1 MGSQSKI
8 FAPLD
13 ISLKKHE
20 KEALLK
26 SFFLFFLTL
35 LALNYTIFTLYHHN
49 QKETIEQKIFSSITL
64 FNYTF
69 KEPNIQLDIV
79 DSVPIAHRYTLFVTK
94 NELFAYFDMP
104 QSNQYSL
111 KLSYDY
117 DKYKI
122 MLHELLIQNI
132 IYFFVSTL
140 ILLALSVLYSLYALK
155 PLKEAL
161 ALLEMFL
168 KDIIHDLNTPITSI
182 LLNTKILQKKSSP
195 EAIERINFSA
205 KSIGSLYHNLE
216 LAINN
221 KDFHKETFNPTP
233 LIKEKISYFGYLFPH
248 VKFNLSLQSEAF
260 FTSPDGLS
268 RILDNLLSNACK
280 YASNKPQISI
290 QTRDNKLIIQD
301 NGLGIQNSTKAFDRF
316 YKERDNSGL
325 GLGLDIVKK
334 LCTQLDIKILLQ
346 SSHNGTTFE
355 LTLG

>member
-1 MGSQSKI
+1 
-8 FAPLD
+8 LD
-13 ISLKKHE
+13 TSLKKHE

-35 LALNYTIFTLYHHN
+35 LALNCTIFALYHHD

-69 KEPNIQLDIV
+69 QEPNIQMDIV
-79 DSVPIAHRYTLFVTK
+79 DSVPIEDRHTLFVTK

-104 QSNQYSL
+104 ESSQYSL

-117 DKYKI
+117 DEYEK
-122 MLHELLIQNI
+122 MLHELMIENI
-132 IYFFVSTL
+132 IYFLISTL
-140 ILLALSVLYSLYALK
+140 VLLALSVLYSLYALK

-161 ALLEMFL
+161 VLLEMFL

-182 LLNTKILQKKSSP
+182 LLNTKILKKKSSP

-205 KSIGSLYHNLE
+205 KSIGSLYNNLE

-221 KDFHKETFNPTP
+221 KDFPKETFNPTP
-233 LIKEKISYFGYLFPH
+233 LIEEKISYFSYLFPH
-248 VKFNLSLQSEAF
+248 VKFNLSLQSDSF
-260 FTSPDGLS
+260 HTSIDGLS

-280 YASNKPQISI
+280 YSSNEPQITI
-290 QTRDNKLIIQD
+290 QTTDNLLIIQD
-301 NGLGIQNSTKAFDRF
+301 NGLGIQNSAKVFERF
-316 YKERDNSGL
+316 YKERNNSGL

-334 LCTQLDIKILLQ
+334 LCKQLDIKISLQ

-355 LTLG
+355 LTLR